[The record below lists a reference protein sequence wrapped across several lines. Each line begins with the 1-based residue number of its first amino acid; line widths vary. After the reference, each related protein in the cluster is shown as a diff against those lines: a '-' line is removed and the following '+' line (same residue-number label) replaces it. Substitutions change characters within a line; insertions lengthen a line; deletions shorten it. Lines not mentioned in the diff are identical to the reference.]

1 MYARLTRLAGDRLI
15 VSTASEEEWFDN
27 IVELGWRLYLCS
39 SPPYLLQT
47 KHDRR
52 MREYTD
58 LAFAG
63 RIEEARRVRD
73 SLDPVR
79 HAIRS
84 TTPSEKPQAHSKYW
98 QDLLG
103 QAGGGV
109 RRPMLPLTGAEKA
122 DIRAAFETCGLALAS
137 TRAGAA

>member
-1 MYARLTRLAGDRLI
+1 M
-15 VSTASEEEWFDN
+15 
-27 IVELGWRLYLCS
+27 VELGWKLYLCS

-47 KHDRR
+47 KTDRR

-63 RIEEARRVRD
+63 RIDEAKKIRD

-84 TTPSEKPQAHSKYW
+84 TTPKEKPQAHSKYW

-103 QAGGGV
+103 QCGGTV
-109 RRPMLPLTGAEKA
+109 RRPMLALTQAEKEA
-122 DIRAAFETCGLALAS
+122 IRKAFCECGLGLAS
-137 TRAGAA
+137 TGSNAA